1 MMPIRFFGPVLLLI
15 FGGACTR
22 PLRLSGNPISPTE
35 PLLSGVV
42 RYLFASRTAQ
52 GPVALDDSVIDMP
65 GTAQSDIRDY
75 WAADARR
82 GFAQALAGLADRSGQ
97 NRQLDAEVVRA
108 LPPRVV
114 VSPALVNSGTIRARL
129 SHLALSPDSL
139 FAVAYLEISCG
150 PLCGHG
156 ALYFFARRPGC
167 DWTFWDQ
174 VGYWRS

>member
-1 MMPIRFFGPVLLLI
+1 MPIRLFGPVLLLV

-42 RYLFASRTAQ
+42 RYLFASWAPQ
-52 GPVALDDSVIDMP
+52 GPVALADSVIDMP
-65 GTAQSDIRDY
+65 GRAQSTIRGY

-82 GFAQALAGLADRSGQ
+82 GFAQAIAALADKSGQ
-97 NRQLDAEVVRA
+97 KRQLDAEVVRA
-108 LPPRVV
+108 LPPHVV
-114 VSPALVNSGTIRARL
+114 VSPGLATSGTIRARL
-129 SHLALSPDSL
+129 SHVALSPDSL
-139 FAVAYLEISCG
+139 FAVAYLEIDCG

-167 DWTFWDQ
+167 DWTYWDR